1 MEIQTINKIR
11 NMIKNKDAQ
20 KEYIKWLAAY
30 SKPFIPQLAV
40 IFLFDTLLSFTNIG
54 LALVGKEMV
63 DRATNGS
70 GVKNYILMYM
80 AVMFSS
86 LVVTALYQLIAAVVY
101 EKFGFG
107 IRKRVYRRI
116 LDTNWLDIT
125 KYHTGDLMTRLTSD
139 VAAVAGGIAETIPTI
154 IRLIVQV
161 VITFFTL
168 AFFDWRLAM
177 LALAVAPVAAIVSWL
192 LGRKVKY
199 LTVKVQET
207 ESAYRSFMQESLAN
221 ILIVKS
227 FRTEDYS
234 EKHLTE
240 LRDERLHWVLKKTRM
255 GVAASSVMSLAF
267 QIGYVT
273 AFAWGVIGISNKTLT
288 FGTMTVFLSLVN
300 QIQGPIMSLAEMIPK
315 VVTILASAGRIIELQ
330 ELPEEVKSATNIK
343 TEGLGLKVND
353 LSFAYVKDEPIFEK
367 AEINF
372 KPGEFTAIVGR
383 SGIGKTTLIRLIM
396 AFTNRFHGDIEFYNK
411 YGETESTNAGVR
423 EFISYV
429 PQGNT
434 LFSGTIR
441 DNICFGGV
449 KASDREIEEALRGAA
464 AYDFVQELPDGID
477 TKIGEKGYGI
487 SEGQAQRIAIAR
499 ALLKKAP
506 FLILDE
512 ATASLDP
519 ETELMVLDGLRNWNP
534 RPTCLLISHRMSV
547 LKYCDSE
554 IRIKD
559 HKLITE
565 KLEPEQIF
573 A

>member
-1 MEIQTINKIR
+1 MKSQTISTLKEMINNK
-11 NMIKNKDAQ
+11 NMQ
-20 KEYIKWLAAY
+20 KEYIKWLVEY
-30 SKPFIPQLAV
+30 TKPFIPQLAI
-40 IFLFDTLLSFTNIG
+40 IFVFDTLLSFTNIG

-63 DRATNGS
+63 DRASSGT
-70 GVKNYILMYM
+70 GVKNYILMYI
-80 AVMFSS
+80 AVMLSS
-86 LVVTALYQLIAAVVY
+86 LLITVLYQLIAAVVY

-107 IRKRVYRRI
+107 IRKKVYRRI

-139 VAAVAGGIAETIPTI
+139 VSAVAGGIADTIPTI
-154 IRLIVQV
+154 IRLIVQI

-168 AFFDWRLAM
+168 AFFDWRLAV

-192 LGRKVKY
+192 LGRKVKR

-234 EKHLTE
+234 EQHLTD
-240 LRDERLHWVLKKTRM
+240 LRDERLYWVLKKTRM
-255 GVAASSVMSLAF
+255 GIAASSAMSLAF

-315 VVTILASAGRIIELQ
+315 VVSILASAGRIIELQ
-330 ELPEEVKSATNIK
+330 ELPEEVRTETNIK
-343 TEGLGLKVND
+343 TDGLGLKVKD
-353 LSFAYVKDEPIFEK
+353 LSFSYVQEEPIFEN
-367 AEINF
+367 AEIDF

-396 AFTNRFHGDIEFYNK
+396 AFTNQFSGNIEFYNR
-411 YGETESTNAGVR
+411 YGEKEGTNAGVR

-449 KASDREIEEALRGAA
+449 QASEEEISEALRGAA
-464 AYDFVQELPDGID
+464 AYDFVNELPDGID

-559 HKLITE
+559 HKLVTE
-565 KLEPEQIF
+565 ELVPEQVF